1 MGQGPSTHL
10 NEEQRRAS
18 IQTMDAE
25 MRRKFARGA
34 ALNCK
39 TKDEKKKKKKKLKKK
54 KKFKKLTTTVA
65 PLVSFSST
73 RKRHSESGDS
83 WRSENRQVAA
93 VASRAAKGV

>member
-34 ALNCK
+34 ALNC
-39 TKDEKKKKKKKLKKK
+39 TKDEEKRKKKKLV
-54 KKFKKLTTTVA
+54 LTRCRFR
-65 PLVSFSST
+65 LIF
-73 RKRHSESGDS
+73 RIHSESRHS
-83 WRSENRQVAA
+83 RRSENRQVSA